1 MSFLSNEAVI
11 DKNNSGIIQLPL
23 SVPSKNME
31 PTTTTMVQDTKKQ
44 KVPESAPFAYRTT
57 FPAITAIEPGTG
69 DEQPPRRFVESKRL
83 FLQNIDKEQP
93 NGRPPNR
100 APNKRELK
108 GQIAFRDTDGRGY
121 AYVSNIEGSYLTGWI
136 ESLLVEHAQGD
147 PDAKFMFVVLP
158 PVSMMTVTMESVKIG
173 YPEQG
178 SKLQLIN
185 TMKLQNNKTG
195 ESFDKGTAK
204 ATATVIWC
212 GSNGPAAGPGL
223 RIRGTGSVIIKLST
237 IERTVANITTAA
249 AATKGV
255 ATNTTTSA
263 SVRGLQR
270 QKKMKM
276 KMITKDE

>member
-11 DKNNSGIIQLPL
+11 DDKNNSGIIQLPL
-23 SVPSKNME
+23 SVPSKNMK
-31 PTTTTMVQDTKKQ
+31 PTTTTTTMVQDTKKQ

-57 FPAITAIEPGTG
+57 FPAITAIEPGMG

-83 FLQNIDKEQP
+83 FLQNIDKELP

-108 GQIAFRDTDGRGY
+108 GQIVFRDTDGRGY
-121 AYVSNIEGSYLTGWI
+121 AYVSSIEGSYLTGWI

-158 PVSMMTVTMESVKIG
+158 PVSRTTMESARIG

-178 SKLQLIN
+178 SKLQMIN

-204 ATATVIWC
+204 ATAAVVWC

-223 RIRGTGSVIIKLST
+223 HIRGTGSVIIKLST
-237 IERTVANITTAA
+237 IERTTTATTTT
-249 AATKGV
+249 ATS
-255 ATNTTTSA
+255 NITSA
-263 SVRGLQR
+263 SARELQR
-270 QKKMKM
+270 QSKKTK
-276 KMITKDE
+276 KKVITKKDE